1 MQGQRGLDLLSGA
14 SEYLRNNPTSSADM
28 SVQEQDPN
36 RPRKRRRAALAC
48 EQCRQRKLKYVLT
61 LVLKCMDASGLIG
74 NAYRCDRADPCGA
87 CVKSRLPSCVYQ
99 STYTYDYG
107 GAARVSFLGDFWSG
121 WRYFTLDR
129 KGWCFAEVVVCC

>member
-14 SEYLRNNPTSSADM
+14 SEYLRNNPTRSADM

-61 LVLKCMDASGLIG
+61 LELKSTDASGLIG
-74 NAYRCDRADPCGA
+74 NAFRCDRADPCGA

-121 WRYFTLDR
+121 WR
-129 KGWCFAEVVVCC
+129 